1 MGAFVSAYITRLEA
15 PLAIA
20 TGLMA
25 KGIAE
30 IALLLLLLQTGAI
43 DKGVFSLLVLVMF
56 GYMLLTPM
64 GISFALRRLEHS
76 EAVTPP
82 GEIPPSLERFA
93 LEGIMVMDIIDRARS
108 HPEQSLSVKA
118 FAENWLLPEQHDYVV
133 VNHGQLAGIVSLRL
147 LRYLPRSE
155 WERTSLGSVLRQST
169 PHAYSNE
176 SVEDALQRMTE
187 SALTVLPVMDAET
200 DAFIGSISSYEV
212 LEMMVLTA
220 QGHEI

>member
-1 MGAFVSAYITRLEA
+1 
-15 PLAIA
+15 
-20 TGLMA
+20 MA
-25 KGIAE
+25 KGVAE
-30 IALLLLLLQTGAI
+30 IALLLLLLHTGAI

-64 GISFALRRLEHS
+64 GIGFALRRLEHS
-76 EAVTPP
+76 EAVTPR
-82 GEIPPSLERFA
+82 EQVPPSLDRFV
-93 LEGIMVMDIIDRARS
+93 LEGIRVRDILDRSRS
-108 HPEQSLSVKA
+108 HPEQSLTVKA
-118 FAENWLLPEQHDYVV
+118 FAENWVLPEQHDYVV
-133 VNHGQLAGIVSLRL
+133 VNHGQLAGIVSLSL

-155 WERTSLGSVLRQST
+155 WGRTSLSGVLRQAT

-187 SALTVLPVMDAET
+187 SALTVLAVMDSET

-212 LEMMVLTA
+212 LEMIILTA